1 LRKIIV
7 MIFLAAVTEAAAF
20 GQDGVIRALTGDVE
34 LKHPGTSVYVSASE
48 GDTVASSTII
58 STGFRS
64 TATIAVGS
72 SVITVQPITR
82 LSFVE
87 IITRGNTEN
96 VRVNLQAGRVKV
108 DVKPPAG
115 TKTNLSVQS
124 PAAVASVRGTN
135 FEMDSETLIVSE
147 GRIIYNGTA
156 GPAVIVTGGNSS
168 YIHIDGTT
176 VNPLEVVEG
185 SFAPVSPIG
194 APSSDAAPPVTTNNG
209 VTVTAGYSNDN

>member
-7 MIFLAAVTEAAAF
+7 TIFLAAVTGAVAF
-20 GQDGVIRALTGDVE
+20 GQDGVIRALTGNVE

-48 GDTVASSTII
+48 GDAVASSTII

-64 TATIAVGS
+64 TATIALGS

-87 IITRGNTEN
+87 IITIHNTEN

-115 TKTNLSVQS
+115 TKANFSVHS
-124 PAAVASVRGTN
+124 PVAVASVRGTN
-135 FEMDSETLIVSE
+135 FEMDAETLVVSE
-147 GRIIYNGTA
+147 GRIIYNGTT

-176 VNPLEVVEG
+176 VNPLEVAET

-194 APSSDAAPPVTTNNG
+194 TPSSESAPPVTAGNG
-209 VTVTAGYSNDN
+209 VTVTADYQNGY

>member
-1 LRKIIV
+1 MRKIISL
-7 MIFLAAVTEAAAF
+7 IFLAAVTGAVAF
-20 GQDGVIRALTGDVE
+20 GQDGVIRTLTGNVE
-34 LKHPGTSVYVSASE
+34 LKHAGTSVYVSASV

-64 TATIAVGS
+64 TATIVVGS

-87 IITRGNTEN
+87 ILTIHNTEN

-115 TKTNLSVQS
+115 TRANLSVQS

-135 FEMDSETLIVSE
+135 FEMDAETLIVSE

-168 YIHIDGTT
+168 YIHIDGTSFK
-176 VNPLEVVEG
+176 PSEVVEA
-185 SFAPVSPIG
+185 SFAPASPIG
-194 APSSDAAPPVTTNNG
+194 VPPIEKAPPVTTDNG
-209 VTVTAGYSNDN
+209 VTVTAGYSNKN